1 MLVPLSDEVCP
12 FEAGPGHASRVAL
25 ALLPPPGQ
33 FGQVSTASENRD
45 CHRMAFLPLVWIGSS
60 GTPAPPV
67 ARESREALKGTRPA
81 TTTGVPGPGRLEC
94 AALERSYSASTPL
107 WCLNRGYVLRAD
119 ILTILAAQLP
129 RTRRHILGQR
139 RRCTVED
146 TLSPYLVS
154 RETLTEDNPF
164 ATSCMPPLQLRTGR
178 EHGDATTTRVS
189 CPTEQLTR

>member
-94 AALERSYSASTPL
+94 AAPVRSYSASTPL
-107 WCLNRGYVLRAD
+107 WCLNRRLC
-119 ILTILAAQLP
+119 P
-129 RTRRHILGQR
+129 SRRH
-139 RRCTVED
+139 
-146 TLSPYLVS
+146 P
-154 RETLTEDNPF
+154 DN
-164 ATSCMPPLQLRTGR
+164 SCGA
-178 EHGDATTTRVS
+178 ATTDPPSHPRAA
-189 CPTEQLTR
+189 PTVHGRRYTVALPCFT